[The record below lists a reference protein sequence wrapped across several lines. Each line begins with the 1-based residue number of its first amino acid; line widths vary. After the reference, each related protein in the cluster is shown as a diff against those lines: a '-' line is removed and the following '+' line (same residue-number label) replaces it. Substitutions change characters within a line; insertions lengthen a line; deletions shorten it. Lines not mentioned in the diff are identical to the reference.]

1 MNPSFE
7 THLLCLEH
15 GVWYSRED
23 PSICAECEREK
34 FVKIMTIYW
43 RKKSE

>member
-23 PSICAECEREK
+23 PSICAECERE
-34 FVKIMTIYW
+34 IC
-43 RKKSE
+43 EDHDNLLEEEE